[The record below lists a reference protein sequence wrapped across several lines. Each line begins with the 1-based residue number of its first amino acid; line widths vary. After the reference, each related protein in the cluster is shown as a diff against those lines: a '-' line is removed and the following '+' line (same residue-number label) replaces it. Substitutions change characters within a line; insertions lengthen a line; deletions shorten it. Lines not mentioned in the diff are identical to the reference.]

1 MKNESGST
9 IDSEKEPEVTDEA
22 AEKVTAASFT
32 PLVKQKHWRIAG
44 AVSLLIA
51 GVLAIM
57 AASTNLLR
65 DSILSVAL
73 SFSDKTAETSPTF
86 PIYIYIAYW
95 GFFVLSLLVAFY
107 MVMLD
112 LRYIRLNY
120 VLEKRRLI
128 KDSWEDE
135 EFRKLM
141 QMVQDKS
148 RDSKE

>member
-9 IDSEKEPEVTDEA
+9 TDSEKDNEVKDEA

-32 PLVKQKHWRIAG
+32 PLVKQKHWRMAG
-44 AVSLLIA
+44 GISLLVAGGLAILAVSTD
-51 GVLAIM
+51 V
-57 AASTNLLR
+57 LR

-73 SFSDKTAETSPTF
+73 LFSDKTADTSPAF
-86 PIYIYIAYW
+86 PIFVYFAYW
-95 GFFVLSLLVAFY
+95 GFFVLALLVAFY

-112 LRYIRLNY
+112 LRYIRLDY
-120 VLEKRRLI
+120 VLEKRRLM

-141 QMVQDKS
+141 QMVQEKS
-148 RDSKE
+148 RDSEE